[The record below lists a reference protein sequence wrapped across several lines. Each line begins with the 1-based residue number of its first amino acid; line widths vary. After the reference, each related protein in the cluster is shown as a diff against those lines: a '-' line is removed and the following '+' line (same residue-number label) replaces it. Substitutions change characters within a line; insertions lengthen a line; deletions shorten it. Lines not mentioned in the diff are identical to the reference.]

1 MKFDYRC
8 EEHTKA
14 HRDEVILK
22 VMETFHGTSGDAE
35 AEVTWT
41 LPKGEAPRM
50 YGTTSAVSRL
60 LKRVDPGAILR
71 IQGTEQGVTI
81 HLDPSA
87 VRSPETLAKVHRG

>member
-1 MKFDYRC
+1 MTFDYK
-8 EEHTKA
+8 HD
-14 HRDEVILK
+14 RDAVESRDATIQRVI
-22 VMETFHGTSGDAE
+22 ETFHGLAGGPE

-60 LKRVDPGAILR
+60 LKRVDPDAILR

-87 VRSPETLAKVHRG
+87 VRNPETLVKVYHG